1 MDFLE
6 FKIIDFIDVFFAT
19 LIFFQAYKLL
29 NKTFTMKVL
38 YVILSAF
45 FLWKIVQA
53 LEMELLSQ
61 VLGSFFS
68 LGFLAFIILFQP
80 EIRDFLS
87 VLSSSKAFNKKFGFN
102 FLKNSNKS
110 PQENTIKS
118 IANSCSVFSNEKI
131 GALIVIQRQDDIRK
145 YIQGGDDLD
154 ARVDPPIM
162 ESIFHKNSPLHDGA
176 AIIIKDRIVKTRAI
190 LPISSNKNIPL
201 RLGLRHR
208 AAIGLSEKSD
218 AICIVV
224 SEETGNISYI
234 KEQKRILVY
243 NSDFLIKKLSEDL

>member
-6 FKIIDFIDVFFAT
+6 FKIIDFIDIFSVT

-29 NKTFTMKVL
+29 KKTFTMKVL

-45 FLWKIVQA
+45 ILWKLVQA
-53 LEMELLSQ
+53 LGMELLGQ
-61 VLGSFFS
+61 ILGAFFS

-87 VLSSSKAFNKKFGFN
+87 MLSTSKAFNKKFG
-102 FLKNSNKS
+102 LTLLRNSNKFL
-110 PQENTIKS
+110 QENTIKS
-118 IANSCSVFSNEKI
+118 IVNCCMIFSHEKT
-131 GALIVIQRQDDIRK
+131 GALIVIQKQDDLRQ

-154 ARVDPPIM
+154 VRADAPIM

-190 LPISSNKNIPL
+190 LPISYNKNIPL

-208 AAIGLSEKSD
+208 AAIGISEKTD
-218 AICIVV
+218 AIAIVV
-224 SEETGNISYI
+224 SEETGHISYI
-234 KEQKRILVY
+234 KDQKRILIS
-243 NSDFLIKKLSEDL
+243 NPNILIKKLSEDL